1 MRLGHPQDR
10 LPRDAAQSDGLK
22 TKGTPVFTY
31 ILLASDGSE
40 CALKA
45 AAVAADLAS
54 KLAARLTIINVFEP
68 YQSVGPYG
76 EVVFGGMNEE
86 YIAETQGRAISRTG
100 RVLDKVGVPYQ
111 CRPKVGS
118 PAAEVVRTAEEEGC
132 DLIVLGSR
140 GLGDFKSVLLG
151 SVSDRVT
158 HHAHCPV
165 LIVK

>member
-1 MRLGHPQDR
+1 M
-10 LPRDAAQSDGLK
+10 
-22 TKGTPVFTY
+22 FTH

-54 KLAARLTIINVFEP
+54 KFAACLTIINVFEP

-76 EVVFGGMNEE
+76 EVVFAGMDEE
-86 YIAETQGRAISRTG
+86 YIAETQGRAISHAG
-100 RVLDKVGVPYQ
+100 RFMDEADVPYR
-111 CRPKVGS
+111 CRPKIGH
-118 PAAEVVRTAEEEGC
+118 PAEEIVRMAEEEGC

-140 GLGDFKSVLLG
+140 GLSGFKSLLLG

>member
-1 MRLGHPQDR
+1 M
-10 LPRDAAQSDGLK
+10 
-22 TKGTPVFTY
+22 FTA
-31 ILLASDGSE
+31 ILLATDGSD

-45 AAVAADLAS
+45 AAVAAALAS
-54 KLAARLTIINVFEP
+54 KFAARLTVINVFEP

-76 EVVFGGMNEE
+76 EVAYGGMDDE
-86 YIAETQGRAISRTG
+86 YIAETQGRAISHTG
-100 RVLDKVGVPYQ
+100 RVLEKAGVPYQ
-111 CRPKVGS
+111 CRSKVGS
-118 PAAEVVRTAEEEGC
+118 PAAEIVRVAEEEGH

-140 GLGDFKSVLLG
+140 GLSSIRGFLLG

>member
-1 MRLGHPQDR
+1 M
-10 LPRDAAQSDGLK
+10 
-22 TKGTPVFTY
+22 FTS

-45 AAVAADLAS
+45 AAVAASLAG
-54 KLAARLTIINVFEP
+54 KFAARVTIINVFEP
-68 YQSVGPYG
+68 YQSVAPYG
-76 EVVFGGMNEE
+76 EVVFAGMDES
-86 YIAETQGRAISRTG
+86 YIAEAQAQAISLAG
-100 RVLDKVGVPYQ
+100 RCLDEVNVPYR
-111 CRPKVGS
+111 CRPLIGY
-118 PAAEVVRTAEEEGC
+118 PAAEIVRVAEEEGC

-140 GLGDFKSVLLG
+140 GLSGFKSFLLG

>member
-1 MRLGHPQDR
+1 M
-10 LPRDAAQSDGLK
+10 
-22 TKGTPVFTY
+22 FTN
-31 ILLASDGSE
+31 ILLASDGSD

-54 KLAARLTIINVFEP
+54 KFDARLTVINVFEP

-76 EVVFGGMNEE
+76 EVVFAGMDEK
-86 YIAETQGRAISRTG
+86 YIAQTQGQAISEAG
-100 RVLDKVGVPYQ
+100 RILDEAEVSYR
-111 CRPKVGS
+111 CRPVIGH
-118 PAAEVVRTAEEEGC
+118 PAAEIVRVAEEEKC

-140 GLGDFKSVLLG
+140 GLSGFKLLLLG
-151 SVSDRVT
+151 SVSDAVT